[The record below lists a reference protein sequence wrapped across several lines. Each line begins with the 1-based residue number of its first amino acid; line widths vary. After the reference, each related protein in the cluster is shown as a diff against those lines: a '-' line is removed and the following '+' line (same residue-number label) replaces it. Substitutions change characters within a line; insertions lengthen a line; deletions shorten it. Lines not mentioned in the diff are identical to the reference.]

1 MFSSHFPTKPQFP
14 ELVFTLNLWG
24 VPKQQPRPSVLI
36 FPYHYQRD
44 ILFSWETDINQGK
57 KVNTTNFWKGSERVV
72 PRPMSSLRTYS
83 LQTFTGNWVSVR
95 PSLGYGFQT
104 LCRDVSVCDF
114 YRRSRTHLLGT
125 TKFNLPR
132 QRYTYQRRRRKMKLF
147 QYLRLVEGS
156 FTNDF

>member
-57 KVNTTNFWKGSERVV
+57 KVNTTNFWKGSERVA

-95 PSLGYGFQT
+95 PLAM
-104 LCRDVSVCDF
+104 DF
-114 YRRSRTHLLGT
+114 
-125 TKFNLPR
+125 
-132 QRYTYQRRRRKMKLF
+132 KLF
-147 QYLRLVEGS
+147 AEMYLFATSTGGHGLICQGRQNSICPGRDTHTRGGEEK
-156 FTNDF
+156 